1 MIEWNLGQQQLLLIL
16 LGLVVIGIAIAIGI
30 NLFRANAISSKR
42 DILTNETIDMAAQ
55 AISYYKRAREFGG
68 GGKSFI
74 GWQIPSQVQNTIN
87 GSYIIS
93 QIYSDSVV
101 LVATGTEVVTGDD
114 SIQVKT
120 TVYSD
125 NYQIEIIH

>member
-1 MIEWNLGQQQLLLIL
+1 LGQQQLLLIV
-16 LGLVVIGIAIAIGI
+16 LGLVVIAIAVAIGMS
-30 NLFRANAISSKR
+30 LFRAHAISSKR

-93 QIYSDSVV
+93 DVYSDHVV
-101 LVATGTEVVTGDD
+101 LIATGTEVVTGND

-120 TVYSD
+120 TVYPD
-125 NYQIEIIH
+125 RYQIEVIH

>member
-1 MIEWNLGQQQLLLIL
+1 MGQQQLLLIV
-16 LGLVVIGIAIAIGI
+16 LGLVVIAIAVVIGMS
-30 NLFRANAISSKR
+30 LFRAHAISSKR

-55 AISYYKRAREFGG
+55 AISYYKRTREFGG

-74 GWQIPSQVQNTIN
+74 GWQIPPQLQNTIN
-87 GSYIIS
+87 GSYVIDQINKDEVVII
-93 QIYSDSVV
+93 
-101 LVATGTEVVTGDD
+101 ATGTEVVTGND

-120 TVYSD
+120 TVVPD

>member
-1 MIEWNLGQQQLLLIL
+1 MGQQQLLLIL
-16 LGLVVIGIAIAIGI
+16 LGIVVIAIAVAMGI
-30 NLFRANAISSKR
+30 SLFRAHAISSKR

-55 AISYYKRAREFGG
+55 AIGYYKRAREFGG

-74 GWQIPSQVQNTIN
+74 GWQIPPQLQNTVN
-87 GSYIIS
+87 GSYVIDEINKDEVVII
-93 QIYSDSVV
+93 
-101 LVATGTEVVTGDD
+101 ATGTEVVTGSD

-125 NYQIEIIH
+125 NYQIEVIH

>member
-1 MIEWNLGQQQLLLIL
+1 M
-16 LGLVVIGIAIAIGI
+16 
-30 NLFRANAISSKR
+30 
-42 DILTNETIDMAAQ
+42 NETIDMASQ
-55 AISYYKRAREFGG
+55 AIGYYKRAREFGG

-74 GWQIPSQVQNTIN
+74 GWQIPSQVQNTVN

-93 QIYSDSVV
+93 EVFSDSVV
-101 LVATGTEVVTGDD
+101 LIATGTEVVTGDD

-125 NYQIEIIH
+125 KYQIEIIR

>member
-1 MIEWNLGQQQLLLIL
+1 M
-16 LGLVVIGIAIAIGI
+16 VVGIS
-30 NLFRANAISSKR
+30 LFRAHAISSKR
-42 DILTNETIDMAAQ
+42 DILVNETVDMAAQ
-55 AISYYKRAREFGG
+55 AISYYKRTREFGG

-87 GSYIIS
+87 GSYVINAINKDEVVII
-93 QIYSDSVV
+93 
-101 LVATGTEVVTGDD
+101 ATGTEVVTGND

-125 NYQIEIIH
+125 NYQIEIVH

>member
-1 MIEWNLGQQQLLLIL
+1 LGQQQLLLIL
-16 LGLVVIGIAIAIGI
+16 LGLVVIAIAIALGI
-30 NLFRANAISSKR
+30 NLFRAHAISSKR

-74 GWQIPSQVQNTIN
+74 GWQIPSEVQNTIN
-87 GSYIIS
+87 GSYVIDEINKDELVII
-93 QIYSDSVV
+93 
-101 LVATGTEVVTGDD
+101 ATGTEVVTGSD

-120 TVYSD
+120 TIVPD
-125 NYQIEIIH
+125 NYQIEVIH

>member
-1 MIEWNLGQQQLLLIL
+1 MS
-16 LGLVVIGIAIAIGI
+16 
-30 NLFRANAISSKR
+30 LFRAHAISSKR

-55 AISYYKRAREFGG
+55 AIAYYKRAKEFGG

-93 QIYSDSVV
+93 DVHDNHVV
-101 LVATGTEVVTGDD
+101 LIATGTEIVTGSD
-114 SIQVKT
+114 SIQVQT
-120 TVYSD
+120 TVYPD
-125 NYQIEIIH
+125 GYQIEIIH

>member
-1 MIEWNLGQQQLLLIL
+1 MGQQQLLLIL
-16 LGLVVIGIAIAIGI
+16 LGIVVIAIAVAMGI
-30 NLFRANAISSKR
+30 SLFRAHAISSKR

-55 AISYYKRAREFGG
+55 AIGYYKRAREFGG

-74 GWQIPSQVQNTIN
+74 GWQIPPQLQNTIN
-87 GSYIIS
+87 GSYVIDEIDKDEVVII
-93 QIYSDSVV
+93 
-101 LVATGTEVVTGDD
+101 ATGTEVVTGSD

-125 NYQIEIIH
+125 NYQIEVIH